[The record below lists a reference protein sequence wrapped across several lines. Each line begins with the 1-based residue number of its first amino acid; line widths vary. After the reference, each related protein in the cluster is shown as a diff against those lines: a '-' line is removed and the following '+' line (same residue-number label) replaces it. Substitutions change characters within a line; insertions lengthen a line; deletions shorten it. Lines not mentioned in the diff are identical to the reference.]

1 MSSHDSPPPPQENP
15 GRKPG
20 GAVIGALIDRAYD
33 GSLIPFGVGAAVTGL
48 VAYAFMLIADRAF
61 RSEYETAEPV
71 VATRSAWMIPPS
83 LISRDSAKSRT
94 ACSSVFSSNDST
106 CSRRSRI

>member
-1 MSSHDSPPPPQENP
+1 MIPM
-15 GRKPG
+15 GAVAGTAAAVIGTIGTLG

-71 VATRSAWMIPPS
+71 VAAPDIAHW
-83 LISRDSAKSRT
+83 D
-94 ACSSVFSSNDST
+94 
-106 CSRRSRI
+106 